1 MKPHQKR
8 SELNGDC
15 KEAIKKR
22 LRYERYNSE
31 CEGVSCKHWFMAD
44 PVKIDGFMKTEIHR
58 QFFSNHA
65 KPSRKLPLVQ
75 LLIY

>member
-22 LRYERYNSE
+22 LRNERYNSE
-31 CEGVSCKHWFMAD
+31 REGVSCKHWFMAAFQ
-44 PVKIDGFMKTEIHR
+44 PVV
-58 QFFSNHA
+58 
-65 KPSRKLPLVQ
+65 LVI
-75 LLIY
+75 LSKSMDL